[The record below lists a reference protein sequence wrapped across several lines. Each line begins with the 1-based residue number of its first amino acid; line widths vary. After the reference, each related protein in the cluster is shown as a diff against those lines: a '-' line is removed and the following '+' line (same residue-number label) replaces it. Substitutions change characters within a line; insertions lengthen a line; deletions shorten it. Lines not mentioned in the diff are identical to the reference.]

1 MQRHTWLFLVVFLS
15 SVPSVSADNAQQG
28 SVSGNYDG
36 KKELPQ
42 ISANPR
48 KPQAANPSANADDK
62 KASKPRST
70 SPPEEPEINIG
81 GWDRGGEMPKKAAD
95 PDPTILLNDEAS
107 SATKPGTDI
116 ASDKPIASDKFGAKK
131 TADKASADK
140 PGPGAGSSAE
150 KPVAA
155 KALDDSAVN
164 NASAKANCSNA
175 RDSAPKNSAGK

>member
-116 ASDKPIASDKFGAKK
+116 ASDKSGAQR
-131 TADKASADK
+131 TPDK
-140 PGPGAGSSAE
+140 PGADNSAADKRGADKLEE

-155 KALDDSAVN
+155 KPLDESAVK
-164 NASAKANCSNA
+164 NASAKANCTKA
-175 RDSAPKNSAGK
+175 TDSASKGSAGK